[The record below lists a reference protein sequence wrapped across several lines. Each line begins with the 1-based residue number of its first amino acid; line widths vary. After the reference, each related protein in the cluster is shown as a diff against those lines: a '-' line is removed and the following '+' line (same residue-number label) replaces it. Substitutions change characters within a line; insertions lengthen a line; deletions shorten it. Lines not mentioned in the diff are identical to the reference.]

1 MGLKAAL
8 SPFSTWDGYV
18 FLKNMKDGILS
29 KSETGLYIRAWV
41 PEAVIAA
48 IIAVVFPVTVPAL
61 TKVVESLLVIG
72 GIGQRAS
79 YCGI

>member
-1 MGLKAAL
+1 MCSKKSRRTGH
-8 SPFSTWDGYV
+8 ST
-18 FLKNMKDGILS
+18 S
-29 KSETGLYIRAWV
+29 
-41 PEAVIAA
+41 AA

-61 TKVVESLLVIG
+61 AKVVESLLVIG